1 VITAITLFDDKRGTS
16 YPVKPA
22 AGIAFQGMEVTAS
35 PRTAENDLALA
46 DGTDDETAFLGSA
59 AVTMDLTVLHPG
71 TRAVLDAL
79 ASYLVPSARP
89 RLVVSDDE
97 WVTDR
102 QLVLR
107 FDSHAHP
114 ITIQKGR
121 IREVQLAWKAP
132 RGCWEDTG
140 IQQWTIGAD
149 VPDVTGFPLI
159 AGPGGNWLA
168 GANSG
173 SAQNAGFEGGI
184 GTWTGAGNGTP
195 TATAAQAHSGTGALL
210 LTSVAAGDM
219 TAAHCQ
225 AANIAS
231 QGMPCQAGD
240 SVPVGT
246 WSRAVVSPRTFKAG
260 AQFYD
265 AAGVVISTLYAATP
279 PVNSTTAWTQHTGS
293 VTAPAGAAN
302 CRKVSTAVATAAAA
316 EQHYFDDESLQPGS
330 AGVQVNDALGFR
342 FPASTAQAD
351 MLITASGTLRPRW
364 TARLYGPAVGPKLTR
379 DDTGQTF
386 DFTDAL
392 VLGPGQYVELDFR
405 AQTARLLSDPNQSV
419 MGLVNFASYDWF
431 PLDPGQAARMR
442 YHATSGTA
450 PGSVALITAYPVWM
464 P

>member
-35 PRTAENDLALA
+35 PRAAENDLALA
-46 DGTDDETAFLGSA
+46 DGTDDETAFLGPA
-59 AVTMDLTVLHPG
+59 AVTLDLMVLHPG

-79 ASYLVPSARP
+79 ASYCVPGARP

-114 ITIQKGR
+114 ITIQTGR
-121 IREVQLAWKAP
+121 VRAAQFAWKAP
-132 RGCWEDTG
+132 RGCWEDTLA
-140 IQQWTIGAD
+140 QQWTIGAD
-149 VPDVTGFPLI
+149 VPDVTGFPVI

-184 GTWTGAGNGTP
+184 GTWLGAGNGTP
-195 TATAAQAHSGTGALL
+195 AATGAQFHSGSGALQ
-210 LTSVAAGDM
+210 LTSVAAGTM
-219 TAAHCQ
+219 TAAHCN

-231 QGMPCQAGD
+231 QGMPCQPGD
-240 SVPVGT
+240 SVPVSA
-246 WSRAVVSPRTFKAG
+246 WFRAAVSPRTCQAG
-260 AQFYD
+260 GQFYD
-265 AAGVVISTLYAATP
+265 GTGTVISSLYAAS
-279 PVNSTTAWTQHTGS
+279 PVTDSMSAWTQHAGT

-302 CRKVSTAVATAAAA
+302 VRSSQQVLSTAAAS
-316 EQHYFDDESLQPGS
+316 EVHYVDDVTLQPGS
-330 AGVQVNDALGFR
+330 AGVQVNDTQGFR
-342 FPASTAQAD
+342 FPASQAQAD
-351 MLITASGTLRPRW
+351 MLITANGTLRPRW